1 LTGSRSGKRITNH
14 HEDANR
20 KSRWR
25 MIPRTGGS
33 RLPAR
38 IPDGN
43 FPYCIK
49 RQTIGK
55 KLTNIKKSFRRDL

>member
-1 LTGSRSGKRITNH
+1 MITNH
-14 HEDANR
+14 RKDANR

-43 FPYCIK
+43 FPLLYK
-49 RQTIGK
+49 ATNNGK
-55 KLTNIKKSFRRDL
+55 KPHQLQKSFAPRSRSIAET